1 MNELIIIDTPSFK
14 VSKVLDKYRIKKLI
28 SGSVGVNGTW
38 HVLWFSELE
47 MLDLVAAVNKG
58 ETNEKI

>member
-1 MNELIIIDTPSFK
+1 MSELIIIDTPSFK

-28 SGSVGVNGTW
+28 SGGVGASGTW
-38 HVLWFSELE
+38 HILWFSELE

-58 ETNEKI
+58 ETNEKN